1 MSSKILMPALSPTMT
16 EGVINQWL
24 VKVGDVVKAGDIIAE
39 IETDKAT
46 MEVEAVDEGKI
57 THLLEDT
64 VNKQIPVNSVIAIID
79 GDNNETIENK
89 KKIESTSEN
98 IKDKEI
104 EKPKQ
109 ILVSKI
115 FQNNNSQNSDSRLK
129 ASPLVK
135 KIAKENNLD
144 LSKFNGT
151 GPDGRIIKRDLENNN
166 IAEEIP
172 NALLEG
178 DISIPIEGDISIP
191 STMRKVIAKRTLEA
205 KQQIPHFYLTVESN
219 VDKLINLRKKINE
232 NNSIKVSF
240 NDLIVKAISLAM
252 KKNPNTNVYWQND
265 KIYKLNDIDVS
276 VAVAIDEGLIT
287 PIIKNADSK
296 GLNIISSE
304 IRELAK
310 LAKTNSLTPEQYT
323 GGSITVSNLGMFGIS
338 EFAAI
343 ISPPQSSILA
353 IGKIIKKPVVVDDEV
368 VVGNTLKSTLS
379 ADHRV
384 LDGAVAGKLLK
395 DFNDIIED
403 PFEIWINSSDMEI
416 L

>member
-1 MSSKILMPALSPTMT
+1 MPALSPTMT
-16 EGVINQWL
+16 EGIINQWL
-24 VKVGDVVKAGDIIAE
+24 VKVGDTVKAGDIIAE

-57 THLLEDT
+57 THILEDT
-64 VNKQIPVNSVIAIID
+64 ANKQIPVNSVIAIID
-79 GDNNETIENK
+79 GDESESIENK
-89 KKIESTSEN
+89 KN
-98 IKDKEI
+98 IKKDEEI

-109 ILVSKI
+109 FLDAKISQNSK
-115 FQNNNSQNSDSRLK
+115 SQNSDDRLK

-151 GPDGRIIKRDLENNN
+151 GPNGRIIKRDIDSNN
-166 IAEEIP
+166 IDEEIP
-172 NALLEG
+172 NTSFEG
-178 DISIPIEGDISIP
+178 EISIP

-265 KIYKLNDIDVS
+265 KIYKLNNIDVS

-296 GLNIISSE
+296 GLNIISGE

-353 IGKIIKKPVVVDDEV
+353 VGKIIKKPIVVNDEV
-368 VVGNTLKSTLS
+368 IVGNTLKSTLS

-403 PFEIWINSSDMEI
+403 PFEIWIKSSDMEI

>member
-1 MSSKILMPALSPTMT
+1 MPALSPTMT
-16 EGVINQWL
+16 EGIINQWL
-24 VKVGDVVKAGDIIAE
+24 VKVGDTVKAGDIIAE

-64 VNKQIPVNSVIAIID
+64 ANKQIPVNSVIAIID
-79 GDNNETIENK
+79 GDDSETIENK
-89 KKIESTSEN
+89 IMIESNSEDTKDEEIKKPKKIL
-98 IKDKEI
+98 D
-104 EKPKQ
+104 
-109 ILVSKI
+109 SKI
-115 FQNNNSQNSDSRLK
+115 SQNNNFQNSDDRLR

-151 GPDGRIIKRDLENNN
+151 GPDGRIIKRDIESNN
-166 IAEEIP
+166 IAEEIL
-172 NALLEG
+172 NTSFDG
-178 DISIPIEGDISIP
+178 NISIP

-323 GGSITVSNLGMFGIS
+323 GGSITVSNLGMYGIS

-353 IGKIIKKPVVVDDEV
+353 VGKIIKKPIVVDDEV
-368 VVGNTLKSTLS
+368 IVGNTLKSTLS

-403 PFEIWINSSDMEI
+403 PFEIWIKSSDMEI

>member
-16 EGVINQWL
+16 EGIINQWL
-24 VKVGDVVKAGDIIAE
+24 VRVGDNVKAGDIIAE

-57 THLLEDT
+57 THLLEDNA
-64 VNKQIPVNSVIAIID
+64 NKLIPINSVIAIID
-79 GDNNETIENK
+79 GDDNEIIENK
-89 KKIESTSEN
+89 NNKVKKFDEDKKTSAIEESNKTLN
-98 IKDKEI
+98 TNVI
-104 EKPKQ
+104 
-109 ILVSKI
+109 
-115 FQNNNSQNSDSRLK
+115 QNNKPQNSDDRLR
-129 ASPLVK
+129 ASPFVK

-151 GPDGRIIKRDLENNN
+151 GPEGRIIKRDIDSNNVIN
-166 IAEEIP
+166 TDSNNKIDGEA
-172 NALLEG
+172 
-178 DISIPIEGDISIP
+178 SIP
-191 STMRKVIAKRTLEA
+191 STMRRVIAKRTLEA

-232 NNSIKVSF
+232 NNSVKVSF
-240 NDLIVKAISLAM
+240 NDLIVKAIGLAM
-252 KKNPNTNVYWQND
+252 KKNPNTNVYWQDD
-265 KIYKLNDIDVS
+265 KIYHLNDIDVS

-287 PIIKNADSK
+287 PIIKKADTK
-296 GLNIISSE
+296 GINTISNE
-304 IRELAK
+304 IKYLAK
-310 LAKTNSLTPEQYT
+310 LAKNNSLTPEQYT

-343 ISPPQSSILA
+343 ISPPQASILA
-353 IGKIIKKPVVVDDEV
+353 VGRIIKKPIVVEDEV
-368 VVGNTLKSTLS
+368 VVGNALKSTLS

-403 PFEIWINSSDMEI
+403 PFEIWMKSNDMEVI
-416 L
+416 

>member
-1 MSSKILMPALSPTMT
+1 MPALSPTMT
-16 EGVINQWL
+16 EGIINQWL
-24 VKVGDVVKAGDIIAE
+24 VKVGDIVKAGDIIAE

-79 GDNNETIENK
+79 GDESETIENK
-89 KKIESTSEN
+89 KKVEN
-98 IKDKEI
+98 TIKENKKEEI
-104 EKPKQ
+104 EKPHESLDLKN
-109 ILVSKI
+109 S
-115 FQNNNSQNSDSRLK
+115 QNNNSQNSDNRLK

-151 GPDGRIIKRDLENNN
+151 GPDGRIIKRDIDSNN
-166 IAEEIP
+166 IADEVTSTP
-172 NALLEG
+172 L
-178 DISIPIEGDISIP
+178 DGDISIP

-219 VDKLINLRKKINE
+219 VDKLIILRKKIND
-232 NNSIKVSF
+232 NNLVKVSF
-240 NDLIVKAISLAM
+240 NDLIVKAIGLAM

-276 VAVAIDEGLIT
+276 VAVAIEEGLIT

-296 GLNIISSE
+296 GLNIISNE

-353 IGKIIKKPVVVDDEV
+353 VGKIIKKPVVVDNEV
-368 VVGNTLKSTLS
+368 TIGNTLKSTLS

-384 LDGAVAGKLLK
+384 LDGAVAGKLLR

-403 PFEIWINSSDMEI
+403 PFEIWIKSSDMEVI
-416 L
+416 

>member
-16 EGVINQWL
+16 EGIINQWL
-24 VKVGDVVKAGDIIAE
+24 VKVGDNVKAGDIIAE

-64 VNKQIPVNSVIAIID
+64 ANKQIPVNSVIAIID
-79 GDNNETIENK
+79 GDDSEIIENK
-89 KKIESTSEN
+89 IKIDSNSKGTN
-98 IKDKEI
+98 DIEI
-104 EKPKQ
+104 QKTKQ
-109 ILVSKI
+109 ILDSKI
-115 FQNNNSQNSDSRLK
+115 SQNNNSKNSDDRLK

-151 GPDGRIIKRDLENNN
+151 GPDGRIIKRDIDSNN

-172 NALLEG
+172 NTSFKG
-178 DISIPIEGDISIP
+178 DITIP

-219 VDKLINLRKKINE
+219 VDKLISLRSKINE
-232 NNSIKVSF
+232 NNLVKVSF
-240 NDLIVKAISLAM
+240 NDLIVKAIGLAM
-252 KKNPNTNVYWQND
+252 KKNPNTNVYWQNE
-265 KIYKLNDIDVS
+265 KIYQLNDIDVS

-353 IGKIIKKPVVVDDEV
+353 IGKIIKKPIVVDDEV

-403 PFEIWINSSDMEI
+403 PFEIWIKSSDMEI

>member
-24 VKVGDVVKAGDIIAE
+24 VKVGDVVKAGDVIAE

-57 THLLEDT
+57 THLLENT

-79 GDNNETIENK
+79 GDESEIIENK
-89 KKIESTSEN
+89 KKIESTSKD
-98 IKDKEI
+98 IKDEEI

-109 ILVSKI
+109 ILNLKI
-115 FQNNNSQNSDSRLK
+115 SHNNNFQNSEGRLK

-151 GPDGRIIKRDLENNN
+151 GPDGRIIKRDLETNN
-166 IAEEIP
+166 ITEEIQNTP
-172 NALLEG
+172 LGVDL
-178 DISIPIEGDISIP
+178 SIP

-232 NNSIKVSF
+232 INLVKVSF
-240 NDLIVKAISLAM
+240 NDLIVKAIGLAM

-265 KIYKLNDIDVS
+265 KIYKLNNIDVS

-296 GLNIISSE
+296 GLNIISNE

-403 PFEIWINSSDMEI
+403 PFEIWIQSSDMEVI
-416 L
+416 

>member
-16 EGVINQWL
+16 EGIINQWL
-24 VKVGDVVKAGDIIAE
+24 VKVGDSVKAGDIIAE

-64 VNKQIPVNSVIAIID
+64 ANKQIPVNSVIAIID
-79 GDNNETIENK
+79 GDDSEIIENK
-89 KKIESTSEN
+89 IKIDSNS
-98 IKDKEI
+98 KDTNDIEI
-104 EKPKQ
+104 QKTKQ
-109 ILVSKI
+109 ILDSKI
-115 FQNNNSQNSDSRLK
+115 SQNNNSKNSDDRLK

-151 GPDGRIIKRDLENNN
+151 GPDGRIIKRDIDSNN

-172 NALLEG
+172 NTSLKG
-178 DISIPIEGDISIP
+178 DITIP

-219 VDKLINLRKKINE
+219 VDKLISLRSKINE
-232 NNSIKVSF
+232 NNLVKVSF
-240 NDLIVKAISLAM
+240 NDLIVKAIGLAM
-252 KKNPNTNVYWQND
+252 KKNPNTNVYWQNE
-265 KIYKLNDIDVS
+265 KIYQLNDIDVS

-353 IGKIIKKPVVVDDEV
+353 IGKIIKKPIVVDDEV

-403 PFEIWINSSDMEI
+403 PFEIWMKSSDMEI

>member
-1 MSSKILMPALSPTMT
+1 MPALSPTMT
-16 EGVINQWL
+16 EGIINQWL
-24 VKVGDVVKAGDIIAE
+24 VKVGDTVKAGDIIAE

-64 VNKQIPVNSVIAIID
+64 ANKQIPVNSVIAIID
-79 GDNNETIENK
+79 GDDSEIIENK
-89 KKIESTSEN
+89 IKIDSNSKDTN
-98 IKDKEI
+98 DIKIQKT
-104 EKPKQ
+104 KQ
-109 ILVSKI
+109 ILDSKI
-115 FQNNNSQNSDSRLK
+115 SQNNNSKNSDDRLK

-135 KIAKENNLD
+135 KIAIENNLD
-144 LSKFNGT
+144 LSKFKGT
-151 GPDGRIIKRDLENNN
+151 GPDGRIIKRDIDSNN

-172 NALLEG
+172 NTSLNG
-178 DISIPIEGDISIP
+178 DITIP

-205 KQQIPHFYLTVESN
+205 KQKIPHFYLTIESN
-219 VDKLINLRKKINE
+219 VDKLISLRSKINE
-232 NNSIKVSF
+232 NNLVKVSF
-240 NDLIVKAISLAM
+240 NDLIVKAIGLAM
-252 KKNPNTNVYWQND
+252 KKNPNTNVYWQNE
-265 KIYKLNDIDVS
+265 KIYQLNDIDVS

-353 IGKIIKKPVVVDDEV
+353 IGKIIKKPIVVDDEV

-403 PFEIWINSSDMEI
+403 PFEIWMKSSDMEI

>member
-16 EGVINQWL
+16 DGIINQWL
-24 VKVGDVVKAGDIIAE
+24 VKVGDNVKAGDIIAE

-57 THLLEDT
+57 THILEDT
-64 VNKQIPVNSVIAIID
+64 ANKQIPVNSVIAIID
-79 GDNNETIENK
+79 GDESETIENK
-89 KKIESTSEN
+89 KKIENTSEDK
-98 IKDKEI
+98 KDEEI

-109 ILVSKI
+109 FLDAKISQNSK
-115 FQNNNSQNSDSRLK
+115 SQNSDDRLK

-144 LSKFNGT
+144 LSKFYGT
-151 GPDGRIIKRDLENNN
+151 GPDGRIIKRDIVSNN
-166 IAEEIP
+166 ISEEIQNTP
-172 NALLEG
+172 F
-178 DISIPIEGDISIP
+178 DGDISIP
-191 STMRKVIAKRTLEA
+191 STMRKVIAMRTLEA

-265 KIYKLNDIDVS
+265 KIYKLNDIDIS

-296 GLNIISSE
+296 GLNIISGE

-353 IGKIIKKPVVVDDEV
+353 VGKIIKKPIVVDDEV
-368 VVGNTLKSTLS
+368 IVGNTLKSTLS

-403 PFEIWINSSDMEI
+403 PFEIWVKSSDMEI

>member
-16 EGVINQWL
+16 EGIINQWL
-24 VKVGDVVKAGDIIAE
+24 VRVGDNVKAGDIIAE

-57 THLLEDT
+57 THLLEDNA
-64 VNKQIPVNSVIAIID
+64 NKLIPVNSVIAIID
-79 GDNNETIENK
+79 GDDNEIIENK
-89 KKIESTSEN
+89 NNKVKKFDEDKKTSAIEESN
-98 IKDKEI
+98 K
-104 EKPKQ
+104 
-109 ILVSKI
+109 ILNTNVI
-115 FQNNNSQNSDSRLK
+115 QNNKPQNSDDRLR
-129 ASPLVK
+129 ASPFVK

-151 GPDGRIIKRDLENNN
+151 GPEGRIIKRDIDSNNVIN
-166 IAEEIP
+166 TDSNNKTDGEA
-172 NALLEG
+172 
-178 DISIPIEGDISIP
+178 SIP
-191 STMRKVIAKRTLEA
+191 STMRRVIAKRTLEA

-232 NNSIKVSF
+232 NNSVKVSF
-240 NDLIVKAISLAM
+240 NDLIVKAIGLAM
-252 KKNPNTNVYWQND
+252 KKNPNTNVYWQDD
-265 KIYKLNDIDVS
+265 KIYHLNNIDVS

-287 PIIKNADSK
+287 PIIKKADTK
-296 GLNIISSE
+296 GINTISNE
-304 IRELAK
+304 IKYLAK
-310 LAKTNSLTPEQYT
+310 LAKNNSLTPEQYT

-343 ISPPQSSILA
+343 ISPPQASILA
-353 IGKIIKKPVVVDDEV
+353 VGRIIKKPIVVEDEV
-368 VVGNTLKSTLS
+368 VVGNALKSTLS

-403 PFEIWINSSDMEI
+403 PFEIWMKSNDMEVI
-416 L
+416 

>member
-16 EGVINQWL
+16 DGIINQWL
-24 VKVGDVVKAGDIIAE
+24 VKVGDTVKAGDIIAE

-57 THLLEDT
+57 THILENT
-64 VNKQIPVNSVIAIID
+64 ANKQIPVNSVIAIID
-79 GDNNETIENK
+79 GDESETIENK
-89 KKIESTSEN
+89 KKIENTSEDK
-98 IKDKEI
+98 KDKAI
-104 EKPKQ
+104 EKTKQ
-109 ILVSKI
+109 FLDTKI
-115 FQNNNSQNSDSRLK
+115 SQNSKSKNSDDRLK

-144 LSKFNGT
+144 LNRFNGT
-151 GPDGRIIKRDLENNN
+151 GPDGRIIKRDIDSNN
-166 IAEEIP
+166 IAEEISTTTF
-172 NALLEG
+172 
-178 DISIPIEGDISIP
+178 DGDISIP

-205 KQQIPHFYLTVESN
+205 KKQIPHFYLTVESN
-219 VDKLINLRKKINE
+219 VDKLINLRKIINE
-232 NNSIKVSF
+232 NNSVKVSF
-240 NDLIVKAISLAM
+240 NDLIVKSIGLAM

-296 GLNIISSE
+296 GLNTISSE

-310 LAKTNSLTPEQYT
+310 LAKTNSLKPEQYT

-338 EFAAI
+338 EFSAI

-353 IGKIIKKPVVVDDEV
+353 VGKIITKPIVVDDEV
-368 VVGNTLKSTLS
+368 IVGNTLKSTLS

-403 PFEIWINSSDMEI
+403 PFEIWIKSSDMEI

>member
-16 EGVINQWL
+16 DGIINQWL
-24 VKVGDVVKAGDIIAE
+24 VKVGDTVKAGDIIAE

-57 THLLEDT
+57 THILEDT
-64 VNKQIPVNSVIAIID
+64 ANRQIPVNSVIAIID
-79 GDNNETIENK
+79 GDESESIENK
-89 KKIESTSEN
+89 KKIENTSEDK
-98 IKDKEI
+98 KDEEI

-109 ILVSKI
+109 FLDAKISQNSK
-115 FQNNNSQNSDSRLK
+115 SQNSDDRLK

-151 GPDGRIIKRDLENNN
+151 GPDGRIIKRDIDSNN
-166 IAEEIP
+166 ISEEIQNTP
-172 NALLEG
+172 F
-178 DISIPIEGDISIP
+178 DGDISIP
-191 STMRKVIAKRTLEA
+191 STMRKVIAKRTVEA

-252 KKNPNTNVYWQND
+252 KKNPKTNVYWQND

-296 GLNIISSE
+296 GLNIISGE
-304 IRELAK
+304 IRKLAK

-353 IGKIIKKPVVVDDEV
+353 VGKIIKKPIVVDDEV
-368 VVGNTLKSTLS
+368 IVGNTLKSTLS

-403 PFEIWINSSDMEI
+403 PFEIWIKSSDMEI

>member
-16 EGVINQWL
+16 EGIINQWL
-24 VKVGDVVKAGDIIAE
+24 VKVGDNVKAGDIIAE

-64 VNKQIPVNSVIAIID
+64 ANKQIPVNSVIAIID
-79 GDNNETIENK
+79 GDDSEIIENK
-89 KKIESTSEN
+89 IKIDSNS
-98 IKDKEI
+98 KDTNDIEI
-104 EKPKQ
+104 QKTKQ
-109 ILVSKI
+109 ILDSKI
-115 FQNNNSQNSDSRLK
+115 SQNNNSQNSDDRLK

-151 GPDGRIIKRDLENNN
+151 GPDGRIIKRDIDSNN

-172 NALLEG
+172 NTSLKG
-178 DISIPIEGDISIP
+178 DITIP

-205 KQQIPHFYLTVESN
+205 KQKIPHFYLTIESN
-219 VDKLINLRKKINE
+219 VDKLISLRSKINE
-232 NNSIKVSF
+232 NNLVKVSF
-240 NDLIVKAISLAM
+240 NDLIVKAIGLAM
-252 KKNPNTNVYWQND
+252 KKNPNTNVYWQNE
-265 KIYKLNDIDVS
+265 KIYQLNDIDVS

-353 IGKIIKKPVVVDDEV
+353 IGKIIKKPIVVDDEV

-403 PFEIWINSSDMEI
+403 PFEIWMKSSDMEI

>member
-1 MSSKILMPALSPTMT
+1 MPALSPTMT
-16 EGVINQWL
+16 DGIINQWL
-24 VKVGDVVKAGDIIAE
+24 VKVGDTVKAGDIIAE

-57 THLLEDT
+57 THILEDT
-64 VNKQIPVNSVIAIID
+64 ANKQIPVNSVIAIID
-79 GDNNETIENK
+79 GDESESIENK
-89 KKIESTSEN
+89 KKIENTSEDKKDEE
-98 IKDKEI
+98 IK
-104 EKPKQ
+104 KPKQ
-109 ILVSKI
+109 FLDAKISQNSK
-115 FQNNNSQNSDSRLK
+115 SQNSDDRLK

-151 GPDGRIIKRDLENNN
+151 GPDGRIIKRDIDSNN
-166 IAEEIP
+166 IAEEIQNTP
-172 NALLEG
+172 L
-178 DISIPIEGDISIP
+178 DGDISIP

-287 PIIKNADSK
+287 PIIKNAESK
-296 GLNIISSE
+296 GLNIISGE

-353 IGKIIKKPVVVDDEV
+353 VGKIIKKPIVVDDEV
-368 VVGNTLKSTLS
+368 IVGNTLKSTLS

-403 PFEIWINSSDMEI
+403 PFEIWIKSSDMEI

>member
-1 MSSKILMPALSPTMT
+1 MPALSPTMT
-16 EGVINQWL
+16 DGIINQWL
-24 VKVGDVVKAGDIIAE
+24 VKIGDTVKAGDIIAE

-57 THLLEDT
+57 THILEDT
-64 VNKQIPVNSVIAIID
+64 ANKQIPVNSVIAIID
-79 GDNNETIENK
+79 GDESESIENK
-89 KKIESTSEN
+89 KKIENTSEDK
-98 IKDKEI
+98 KDEEI

-109 ILVSKI
+109 FLDAKISQNSK
-115 FQNNNSQNSDSRLK
+115 SQNSDDRLK

-135 KIAKENNLD
+135 KIAKESNLD

-151 GPDGRIIKRDLENNN
+151 GPDGRIIKRDIDSNN
-166 IAEEIP
+166 IAEEIQNTP
-172 NALLEG
+172 F
-178 DISIPIEGDISIP
+178 DGDISIP

-296 GLNIISSE
+296 GLNIISGE

-353 IGKIIKKPVVVDDEV
+353 VGKIIKKPIVVDDEV

-403 PFEIWINSSDMEI
+403 PFEIWIKSSDMEI

>member
-1 MSSKILMPALSPTMT
+1 MPALSPTMT
-16 EGVINQWL
+16 DGIINQWL
-24 VKVGDVVKAGDIIAE
+24 VKVGDTVKAGDIIAE

-57 THLLEDT
+57 THILEDT
-64 VNKQIPVNSVIAIID
+64 ANKQIPVNSVIAIID
-79 GDNNETIENK
+79 GDESESIENK
-89 KKIESTSEN
+89 KKIENTSE
-98 IKDKEI
+98 DKKNEEI
-104 EKPKQ
+104 EKSTQFLEAKISQ
-109 ILVSKI
+109 NSK
-115 FQNNNSQNSDSRLK
+115 SQNSDDKLK

-151 GPDGRIIKRDLENNN
+151 GPDGRIIKRDIDSNN
-166 IAEEIP
+166 IAEEIQNTP
-172 NALLEG
+172 F
-178 DISIPIEGDISIP
+178 DGDISIP

-252 KKNPNTNVYWQND
+252 KKNPNTNIYWQND

-296 GLNIISSE
+296 GLNIISGE

-353 IGKIIKKPVVVDDEV
+353 VGKIIKKPIVVDDEV
-368 VVGNTLKSTLS
+368 IVGNTLKSTLS

-403 PFEIWINSSDMEI
+403 PFEIWIKSSDMEI

>member
-16 EGVINQWL
+16 EGIINQWL
-24 VKVGDVVKAGDIIAE
+24 VKVGDNVKAGDIIAE

-64 VNKQIPVNSVIAIID
+64 ANIQIPVNSVIAIID
-79 GDNNETIENK
+79 GDDSEIIENK
-89 KKIESTSEN
+89 IKIDSNSKATN
-98 IKDKEI
+98 DIEI
-104 EKPKQ
+104 QKTKQ
-109 ILVSKI
+109 ILDSKI
-115 FQNNNSQNSDSRLK
+115 SQNNNSQNSDDRLK

-144 LSKFNGT
+144 LSKFKGT
-151 GPDGRIIKRDLENNN
+151 GPDGRIIKRDIDSNN

-172 NALLEG
+172 ITSF
-178 DISIPIEGDISIP
+178 DGDISIP

-219 VDKLINLRKKINE
+219 VDKLISLRSKINE
-232 NNSIKVSF
+232 NNLVKVSF
-240 NDLIVKAISLAM
+240 NDLIVKAIGLAM
-252 KKNPNTNVYWQND
+252 KKNPNTNVYWQNE
-265 KIYKLNDIDVS
+265 KIYQLNDIDVS

-353 IGKIIKKPVVVDDEV
+353 VGKIIKKPIVVNDEV

-395 DFNDIIED
+395 DFNDIIEN
-403 PFEIWINSSDMEI
+403 PFEIWIQSGDMEI

>member
-1 MSSKILMPALSPTMT
+1 MPALSPTMT
-16 EGVINQWL
+16 EGIINQWL
-24 VKVGDVVKAGDIIAE
+24 VKVGDTVKAGDIIAE

-79 GDNNETIENK
+79 GDKSETIANKKKVENTIKENK
-89 KKIESTSEN
+89 K
-98 IKDKEI
+98 KEI
-104 EKPKQ
+104 EKPHESLDLKN
-109 ILVSKI
+109 S
-115 FQNNNSQNSDSRLK
+115 QNNNSQNSDNRIK

-151 GPDGRIIKRDLENNN
+151 GPEGRIIKRDIDSNN
-166 IAEEIP
+166 ITDEVTSTP
-172 NALLEG
+172 LDG
-178 DISIPIEGDISIP
+178 DISMP

-219 VDKLINLRKKINE
+219 VDKLINLRKKIND
-232 NNSIKVSF
+232 NNLVKVSF
-240 NDLIVKAISLAM
+240 NDLIVKAIGLAM

-276 VAVAIDEGLIT
+276 VAVAIEEGLIT

-296 GLNIISSE
+296 GLNIISNE
-304 IRELAK
+304 IRKLAK

-353 IGKIIKKPVVVDDEV
+353 VGKIIKKPVVVDNEITI
-368 VVGNTLKSTLS
+368 GNTLKSTLS

-384 LDGAVAGKLLK
+384 LDGAVAGKLLR

-403 PFEIWINSSDMEI
+403 PFEIWIKSSDMEVI
-416 L
+416 